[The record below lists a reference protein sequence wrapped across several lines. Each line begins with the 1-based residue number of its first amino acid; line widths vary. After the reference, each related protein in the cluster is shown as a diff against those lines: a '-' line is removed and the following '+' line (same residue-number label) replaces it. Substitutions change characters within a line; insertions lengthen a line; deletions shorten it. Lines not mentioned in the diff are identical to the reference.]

1 MLPKLQINPLF
12 NELSLPGGGEL
23 QLRINGAK
31 VELQDILAL
40 QPAEIIRIEYH
51 DNPGLRY
58 GNAEVVLDY
67 IVRRPE
73 TGGSFGIDLND
84 SPVTAWGNNFINGKI
99 NHKKSELSMNYG
111 ISHRDFYR
119 VYRNNEEKFM
129 FEDGSTLQRKEEGD
143 HGHAQMSWQHLNAT
157 YSFNEPDKMLFN
169 ATVRYYNNNQPHF
182 DYKGTLYNI
191 ANPDD
196 RVYMIDNSA
205 EKWHRPALDLYYQQS
220 LPHDQTIVLN
230 AVGTYNYTNSER
242 FYQES
247 RENILLT
254 DVNNLV
260 IGKKYSIIGE
270 GIYEKKL
277 ESNRVSGGIRYT
289 HSFSDNEYRN
299 GRNYI
304 TKMDQSETFIYG
316 EFTGKIKKLD
326 YMLGVG
332 MTRSWFGQENEE
344 GYQYYTFNP
353 RLVLQYNI
361 RNGSHIRL
369 NANISNSDPSL
380 SNLSSVEQVVD
391 SLQIQRGNPN
401 LNPYLRYRTEL
412 TYELQKKIFYMN
424 LWGTYEYHPKAIMD
438 EKFLENDK
446 IIQTWD
452 NQKDWQRLASRLT
465 VRVGPIKEMF
475 QASLTGGVNHYI
487 SHGNTYSHTYTNWFS
502 NINLSANYKK
512 FMLAFGLETNWNW
525 FYGETMSG
533 GENIHYLM
541 LRYTHNNLAFTVG
554 AFNPFVN
561 NFKQET
567 ENWSQYTSYK
577 RAMHLEESSR
587 MLLFQF
593 SYNFSFG
600 RSFKGGQKRVNNSDD
615 DSGVMST
622 GK

>member
-1 MLPKLQINPLF
+1 MRRIITMIILLSSVVLTGIAQTVEIRGTVKEAKNEEVLEFVNVMLQTADSVFISGITTDEKGKFRLSSIHPGNYILVISSMGYTTHYVTLDGLSQSISLDDILLEDSSLSLEGITVTASNLTSRSDKKIVFPSERQIELSTNGVNLLQQLMLPKLQINPLF

-129 FEDGSTLQRKEEGD
+129 FEDGSTLQRKEEGG

-299 GRNYI
+299 GHNYI

-316 EFTGKIKKLD
+316 EFTGKIKKTGL
-326 YMLGVG
+326 YAG
-332 MTRSWFGQENEE
+332 S
-344 GYQYYTFNP
+344 GYDTF
-353 RLVLQYNI
+353 LV
-361 RNGSHIRL
+361 R
-369 NANISNSDPSL
+369 
-380 SNLSSVEQVVD
+380 
-391 SLQIQRGNPN
+391 
-401 LNPYLRYRTEL
+401 
-412 TYELQKKIFYMN
+412 
-424 LWGTYEYHPKAIMD
+424 
-438 EKFLENDK
+438 
-446 IIQTWD
+446 
-452 NQKDWQRLASRLT
+452 
-465 VRVGPIKEMF
+465 
-475 QASLTGGVNHYI
+475 
-487 SHGNTYSHTYTNWFS
+487 
-502 NINLSANYKK
+502 
-512 FMLAFGLETNWNW
+512 
-525 FYGETMSG
+525 
-533 GENIHYLM
+533 
-541 LRYTHNNLAFTVG
+541 
-554 AFNPFVN
+554 
-561 NFKQET
+561 
-567 ENWSQYTSYK
+567 
-577 RAMHLEESSR
+577 
-587 MLLFQF
+587 
-593 SYNFSFG
+593 
-600 RSFKGGQKRVNNSDD
+600 
-615 DSGVMST
+615 T